1 MDWLCNACAHHQW
14 QTFSWPT
21 AALSCMASR
30 RIARPHQGQLLNYFD
45 RIRFR
50 TYHNTMDNI
59 MQTLFLSL
67 FGHCYDDVTMMMGKR
82 KIKKLDQRLIRIRIY
97 FKGCCDWIGRVS
109 ASLLWCIE
117 IINRSQA
124 FMRPATVRPRH
135 PRRYLH
141 CCNCWPSVQPGAEDE
156 VQRCDPT

>member
-30 RIARPHQGQLLNYFD
+30 CIARPHQGQLLNYLD

-67 FGHCYDDVTMMMGKR
+67 FPWVLLWRCDDDDGDGEAKD
-82 KIKKLDQRLIRIRIY
+82 KKLDQR
-97 FKGCCDWIGRVS
+97 WIHTNIFQR
-109 ASLLWCIE
+109 LLWLNWQSIRE
-117 IINRSQA
+117 PTMMYWNHQHIPGIY
-124 FMRPATVRPRH
+124 ATSHRASPTSSSLS
-135 PRRYLH
+135 PLL
-141 CCNCWPSVQPGAEDE
+141 PSVQPGAEDE